1 LPVAAALVVSMQQRN
16 EKAKLNHH
24 LAVGEKARNKMP
36 RILCLHGKLQSGAIF
51 SNKIAGARR
60 KLERRYELHFLD
72 GPMVNQTN
80 KNIENNDQNNFDAAK
95 SYSWWTKNEHN
106 QHILVQ
112 EAFDYVMQQTAGES
126 YDALLGFSQG
136 GTLATALA
144 LTGAIAGVQAVVT
157 AGAPM
162 VQEAMDV
169 AERIAIQ
176 QSKKYNDEENGEET
190 GVTSAWQHGLTIPK
204 LHLAGET
211 DLMVPVHSTRTLS
224 ERAGNGELVIHEQG
238 HLFPTRANC
247 VNRILDFLD
256 ESIVMTDI

>member
-1 LPVAAALVVSMQQRN
+1 
-16 EKAKLNHH
+16 
-24 LAVGEKARNKMP
+24 
-36 RILCLHGKLQSGAIF
+36 
-51 SNKIAGARR
+51 
-60 KLERRYELHFLD
+60 
-72 GPMVNQTN
+72 
-80 KNIENNDQNNFDAAK
+80 
-95 SYSWWTKNEHN
+95 
-106 QHILVQ
+106 
-112 EAFDYVMQQTAGES
+112 
-126 YDALLGFSQG
+126 
-136 GTLATALA
+136 
-144 LTGAIAGVQAVVT
+144 
-157 AGAPM
+157 
-162 VQEAMDV
+162 MDV